1 MTFRKYFAFQVQT
14 DKSAAIK
21 IVDRKKKFLDIGKE
35 SSCDNFNKF
44 SNRSF
49 GITFL
54 PFRKLFLIKHLANR
68 PTNQQTNT
76 RLHCEQLLPPIV
88 VTNHPKQPCFFF
100 VVAPFI
106 SKILTQFYVH
116 FTEHATSFKHVSD
129 ALLYDG

>member
-35 SSCDNFNKF
+35 SSCNNFNKF

-49 GITFL
+49 GSVTFL
-54 PFRKLFLIKHLANR
+54 PFRKSGPPNNQ
-68 PTNQQTNT
+68 PTDEHAGSLGQNERRTT
-76 RLHCEQLLPPIV
+76 ITTHCGFQPPK
-88 VTNHPKQPCFFF
+88 TTMFFF

-106 SKILTQFYVH
+106 SKMLTQFYVH

-129 ALLYDG
+129 ALLYG